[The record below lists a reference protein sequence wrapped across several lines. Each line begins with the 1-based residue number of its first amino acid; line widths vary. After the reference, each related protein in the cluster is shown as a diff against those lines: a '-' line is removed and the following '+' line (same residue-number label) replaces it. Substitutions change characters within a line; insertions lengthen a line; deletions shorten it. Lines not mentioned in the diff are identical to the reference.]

1 MKGSGGGGQQQTGQG
16 MDGLYIAAFLV
27 LFSIIIWW
35 KFKAQVVSL
44 LLNIKYYEIILV
56 EEVIDLLLDIT
67 SWIGLPQPDMASLE
81 YTQSVILDGLA
92 APEQVSLTEIGVV
105 SSEVGSF
112 TAIPLFLVS
121 MILGSV
127 LFVYHS
133 ASRFCSVYNM
143 QKLRLQEN
151 VIWPQFSP
159 VLHENLV
166 DIDIDKGHW
175 RMSEQPMQF
184 AKKHDLLEEYIKDGK
199 TLAKVR
205 REAAVEVFS
214 AQMGA
219 IWDARVDTQP
229 PYVQALFAAFA
240 AKAEDDSEACKVL
253 LYQIS
258 KSALSGKLDFS
269 GTRQLLHKHIK
280 SKKVGRAAGPHA
292 YVLTMMASMLDLAR
306 ENGVLATADFLWLKS
321 IDRKLWYML
330 NTVGRRTAFPEV
342 GGPFAHW
349 IVEKR
354 LRRPLKVPVV
364 VTAVDALDEAI
375 SLIVYKKDE
384 D

>member
-1 MKGSGGGGQQQTGQG
+1 MKGGGGGQQQNDQG
-16 MDGLYIAAFLV
+16 MDGLYVAAFCV
-27 LFSIIIWW
+27 IFAVIIWW
-35 KFKAQVVSL
+35 KFKAQLVTFI
-44 LLNIKYYEIILV
+44 LNAKYYEIVIV
-56 EEVIDLLLDIT
+56 EEVLDLLLDVT
-67 SWIGLPQPDMASLE
+67 SWIGLPQPDVASLE
-81 YTQSVILDGLA
+81 KTQNLILDGLSF
-92 APEQVSLTEIGVV
+92 PEQVSLKEIDTI
-105 SSEVGSF
+105 SSDVGYYTS
-112 TAIPLFLVS
+112 IPLFLLS
-121 MILGSV
+121 ILLGSV

-143 QKLRLQEN
+143 KKLRLQEN
-151 VIWPQFSP
+151 AIWPQFSP

-166 DIDIDKGHW
+166 DVDIDEGHW

-184 AKKHDLLEEYIKDGK
+184 AKKHNLLEEYTKDGK
-199 TLAKVR
+199 LLAKVR

-214 AQMGA
+214 AQMGP

-240 AKAEDDSEACKVL
+240 AKAEDDGEACKTL
-253 LYQIS
+253 LYQIGRS
-258 KSALSGKLDFS
+258 SLSGKLDFS

-292 YVLTMMASMLDLAR
+292 YVLTMMASMLELAR
-306 ENGVLATADFLWLKS
+306 DDGVLATSDFLWLKS
-321 IDRKLWYML
+321 VDRKLWYML
-330 NTVGRRTAFPEV
+330 NSVGRRTAFPESA
-342 GGPFAHW
+342 GPFAHW

-375 SLIVYKKDE
+375 SMIVYKRDE
-384 D
+384 N

>member
-1 MKGSGGGGQQQTGQG
+1 MKGSGGGGQQQSGQG
-16 MDGLYIAAFLV
+16 MDGLYMAAFMV
-27 LFSIIIWW
+27 LFAVIIWW
-35 KFKAQVVSL
+35 KFKAQVVSFF
-44 LLNIKYYEIILV
+44 LNIKFYEIILV

-67 SWIGLPQPDMASLE
+67 SWIGLPQPDVASLE
-81 YTQSVILDGLA
+81 NTQSLILDGLA
-92 APEQVSLTEIGVV
+92 SPGQISLKELGNISVD
-105 SSEVGSF
+105 VGSY
-112 TAIPLFLVS
+112 TAIPLFLIS
-121 MILGSV
+121 IMLGSV

-151 VIWPQFSP
+151 AIWPQFSP

-166 DIDIDKGHW
+166 DIDIDEGHW

-184 AKKHDLLEEYIKDGK
+184 AKKHSLLEEYIKDGK

-205 REAAVEVFS
+205 REASVEVFS
-214 AQMGA
+214 AQMGS
-219 IWDARVDTQP
+219 IWDSRVDTQP
-229 PYVQALFAAFA
+229 PYVQALFAVFA
-240 AKAEDDSEACKVL
+240 AKAEDDGESCKTL

-306 ENGVLATADFLWLKS
+306 GNGVLATADFLWLKS

-330 NTVGRRTAFPEV
+330 NSVGRRTAFPEIA
-342 GGPFAHW
+342 GPYAHW
-349 IVEKR
+349 VVEKR

-364 VTAVDALDEAI
+364 ITAVDALDEAI
-375 SLIVYKKDE
+375 ALIVYKKDE